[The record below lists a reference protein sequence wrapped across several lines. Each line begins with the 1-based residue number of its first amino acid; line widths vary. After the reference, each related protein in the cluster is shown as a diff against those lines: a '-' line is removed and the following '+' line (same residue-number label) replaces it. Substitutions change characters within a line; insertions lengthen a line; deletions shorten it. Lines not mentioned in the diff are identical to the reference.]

1 MFLCV
6 PTIQVIATDLKLL
19 TSKCFIMACLKHAA
33 LYSTLK
39 KKKKKKKKKN
49 PRLKKFVARNTVLV
63 NIKM

>member
-39 KKKKKKKKKN
+39 KKKKKKKKNESKAEKIC
-49 PRLKKFVARNTVLV
+49 R
-63 NIKM
+63 

>member
-1 MFLCV
+1 MFHHGL
-6 PTIQVIATDLKLL
+6 LK
-19 TSKCFIMACLKHAA
+19 TRGFIF
-33 LYSTLK
+33 YIEK

>member
-19 TSKCFIMACLKHAA
+19 TSKCFMMACLKHAA
-33 LYSTLK
+33 LYSTL
-39 KKKKKKKKKN
+39 KKKKKKKKN